1 MLESG
6 LHNIKFKIFSVS
18 IIINWENSDAE
29 NKNCTIDKEV
39 SWKKKKK
46 IWNYLISKKNAVFFS
61 L

>member
-1 MLESG
+1 MLESE

-39 SWKKKKK
+39 SWKKKKINLK
-46 IWNYLISKKNAVFFS
+46 LFNL
-61 L
+61 